1 MHELLH
7 PVPSTLQQATTDLH
21 LHWRL
26 LDTPRH
32 VWVSLLWGH
41 CSFLLGPGV
50 HNVLF
55 VPFKSLFPSPV
66 YFPVLCKFWPLY
78 GGVNGDLLQ
87 EGLCYTQVCCTQGPC
102 PCGSPLL
109 TRTYTGDTQTQFCLS
124 LCGVSG
130 SWCTQGLFEP
140 SECLWW
146 RWGVTLKANS
156 SLLPSCWGFSALGRR
171 VSPQSRSSTSILL
184 GFSDLGRGVSPQG
197 RSSATQPWKPVL
209 ANMLLYS
216 CLENPAP

>member
-1 MHELLH
+1 MC
-7 PVPSTLQQATTDLH
+7 P
-21 LHWRL
+21 
-26 LDTPRH
+26 PR
-32 VWVSLLWGH
+32 
-41 CSFLLGPGV
+41 
-50 HNVLF
+50 
-55 VPFKSLFPSPV
+55 V
-66 YFPVLCKFWPLY
+66 YFPVLYKFWPLY
-78 GGVNGDLLQ
+78 GGVNSAFLQ
-87 EGLCYTQVCCTQGPC
+87 EGLCHTQVCCTQGPC

>member
-1 MHELLH
+1 M
-7 PVPSTLQQATTDLH
+7 PPTLQQATTDLR

-26 LDTPRH
+26 LDTPRQ

-41 CSFLLGPGV
+41 A
-50 HNVLF
+50 
-55 VPFKSLFPSPV
+55 PFSWILVQARFCLCPSRV
-66 YFPVLCKFWPLY
+66 YFLVLCKFWPFY
-78 GGVNGDLLQ
+78 GGVNGNLLQ
-87 EGLCYTQVCCTQGPC
+87 EGLCHTQVCCTQGPC

-109 TRTYTGDTQTQFCLS
+109 TRTYRGDTQTQFCLS

-140 SECLWW
+140 SECVWW
-146 RWGVTLKANS
+146 RWGVIPKANS
-156 SLLPSCWGFSALGRR
+156 SLLVSCWGFSALGHGI
-171 VSPQSRSSTSILL
+171 SPQSHSSTTILL

-197 RSSATQPWKPVL
+197 HSSATQPWKPVL
-209 ANMLLYS
+209 TNMLLYS